1 MKDIGSIHLKEYEA
15 DIDHSE
21 PVMIAESPGRLHLLG
36 EHGEPGAALLL
47 TTGINRY
54 VRVAVSHRKDS
65 SLRFFAA
72 DLGERKRTT
81 LINLKYKREDRW
93 ANFIKM
99 AIHGFAEW
107 GYPIKGLNCTLT
119 GTIPQQV
126 GLASSSAI
134 EMASALALRAL
145 LAPDMS
151 DQDLLNLLSDAS
163 FSFFGRNEHPL
174 DHLIA
179 LRSQQNHFLVVDEL
193 TMTVRPIPLPFK
205 DYKILI
211 TDSRVPRFSVES
223 ELKQRNRDIR
233 KGLELL
239 SHKREGATFRDYVT
253 EDLMESMGA
262 LPEEIRRRSLHVV
275 KELRRINEAEEAL
288 KKGDLT
294 GFAKA
299 VYHSHESLRDLLE
312 VSCPEID
319 WLIKRTTEIPGVLC
333 SRMTG
338 QGFGGCT
345 YSLIKE
351 DAVEEYNHRL
361 EDYERIFGFKPIVH
375 EVTESGPAMVVHAE
389 PLQSIT
395 E

>member
-15 DIDHSE
+15 DTDRTE
-21 PVMIAESPGRLHLLG
+21 PVIIAEAPGRLHLLG
-36 EHGEPGAALLL
+36 EHGESGAALLL
-47 TTGINRY
+47 TTGINRH

-65 SLRFFAA
+65 SLRFYAA

-99 AIHGFAEW
+99 AIHGFYEW
-107 GYPIKGLNCTLT
+107 GYPIKGLNCSLT
-119 GTIPQQV
+119 GDIPQQV

-134 EMASALALRAL
+134 EIASALALRAL
-145 LAPDMS
+145 LAPDLS

-179 LRSQQNHFLVVDEL
+179 LSSRQDHFLVVDEL
-193 TMTVRPIPLPFK
+193 TMSVRPIPLPFK
-205 DYKILI
+205 GYKILI
-211 TDSRVPRFSVES
+211 TDSRVPRFSVDS

-275 KELRRINEAEEAL
+275 KELRSINEAEEAL
-288 KKGDLT
+288 KKGDLNSFGKT
-294 GFAKA
+294 I
-299 VYHSHESLRDLLE
+299 YHSHESLRDRLE

-319 WLIKRTTEIPGVLC
+319 WLIKRSAEIPGVLC

-345 YSLIKE
+345 YTIIKD
-351 DAVEEYNHRL
+351 DAVEEYSRRL

-375 EVTESGPAMVVHAE
+375 EVTESGPARVIHAG
-389 PLQSIT
+389 PLFPIA

>member
-15 DIDHSE
+15 DIDGSE
-21 PVMIAESPGRLHLLG
+21 PVMIAESPGRLHLMG
-36 EHGEPGAALLL
+36 EHGEPGASLLL
-47 TTGINRY
+47 STAINRH
-54 VRVAVSHRKDS
+54 VRVAISHRKDS

-119 GTIPQQV
+119 GNIPQQV
-126 GLASSSAI
+126 SLASSSAI
-134 EMASALALRAL
+134 EVASALALRAL
-145 LAPDMS
+145 IAPDLS
-151 DQDLLNLLSDAS
+151 DKELLNLLSEAS

-179 LRSQQNHFLVVDEL
+179 LSSKQNHFLVVDEL
-193 TMTVRPIPLPFK
+193 DMSVRHIPLPFK

-211 TDSRVPRFSVES
+211 TDSRVPRFGVDT

-233 KGLELL
+233 KGLEML

-275 KELRRINEAEEAL
+275 KELRRIYDAEEAL
-288 KKGDLT
+288 KKSDLNS
-294 GFAKA
+294 FAKA

-319 WLIKRTTEIPGVLC
+319 WLIKRSGEINGVLC

-345 YSLIKE
+345 YTIIKT
-351 DAVEEYNHRL
+351 DAVDEYTRRL

-375 EVTESGPAMVVHAE
+375 EVSEAGPASLVHSGA
-389 PLQSIT
+389 LVSAT

>member
-15 DIDHSE
+15 DTDQSE
-21 PVMIAESPGRLHLLG
+21 PVMVAEAPGRLHLLG

-47 TTGINRY
+47 STGINRT
-54 VRVAVSHRKDS
+54 VQVAISPRKDS

-107 GYPIKGLNCTLT
+107 GYPIKGLNCTLM
-119 GTIPQQV
+119 GDIPQQV

-134 EMASALALRAL
+134 EVASVLALRACF
-145 LAPDMS
+145 APEMS
-151 DQDLLNLLSDAS
+151 DKDLLNLLSDAS
-163 FSFFGRNEHPL
+163 FSFFGRNEHPM

-179 LRSQQNHFLVVDEL
+179 LSSKQNHFLIVDEL
-193 TMTVRPIPLPFK
+193 DLSVRAIPLPFEG
-205 DYKILI
+205 YRILI
-211 TDSRVPRFSVES
+211 TDSRVPRFSVDS

-233 KGLELL
+233 KGLEML
-239 SHKREGATFRDYVT
+239 SHKREGASFRDYVT

-275 KELRRINEAEEAL
+275 KELRRIYDAEEAL
-288 KKGDLT
+288 KKGDMNS
-294 GFAKA
+294 FAKTI
-299 VYHSHESLRDLLE
+299 YHSHESLRDLLE

-319 WLIKRTTEIPGVLC
+319 WLIKRSIEINGVLC

-338 QGFGGCT
+338 QGFGGCIYT
-345 YSLIKE
+345 IIKH
-351 DAVEEYNHRL
+351 DAVDEYIHRL

-375 EVTESGPAMVVHAE
+375 EVTESGPAGIIHAG
-389 PLQSIT
+389 PLLSAT